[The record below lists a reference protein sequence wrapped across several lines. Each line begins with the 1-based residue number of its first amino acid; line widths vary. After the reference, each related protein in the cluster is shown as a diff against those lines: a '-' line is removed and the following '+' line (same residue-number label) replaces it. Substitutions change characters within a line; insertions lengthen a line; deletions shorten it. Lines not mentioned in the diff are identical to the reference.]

1 MKNNKIAL
9 ITGGVGDIGTAICH
23 QLAKQGAKVI
33 ATYYPKAMAQEQAE
47 QWQAEQ
53 LQLGYDISV
62 RALDVTQ
69 FDNCQTVLA
78 EIENDIGGVAIL
90 INNAGINRDA
100 QLKKMS
106 PEQWQ
111 QVLHTDLDGLFNV
124 TRNLINPMIERNYGR
139 IVNISSVN
147 GLKGQFG
154 QTNYSAAKAG
164 VHGFT
169 KSLALE
175 VARKGITVN
184 TISPGYVESH
194 MVMSIAEPIRE
205 KIIEQIPVGR
215 LAQPGEIA
223 RMIAF
228 LVAEDSAYITGA
240 NFSVNGGLHMY

>member
-1 MKNNKIAL
+1 MKNKIAL
-9 ITGGVGDIGTAICH
+9 VTGGVGDIGTVICQH
-23 QLAKQGAKVI
+23 LAKQGAKVI
-33 ATYYPKAMAQEQAE
+33 ATYYPKAMSLTQAE

-53 LQLGYDISV
+53 LRLGYDILV
-62 RALDVTQ
+62 RALDITQ

-78 EIENDIGGVAIL
+78 EIEDEIGGVAIL
-90 INNAGINRDA
+90 INNAGINCDA

-111 QVLHTDLDGLFNV
+111 QVLHTDLDGIFNV
-124 TRNLINPMIERNYGR
+124 TRNLINPMITRHYGR

-175 VARKGITVN
+175 VARNGITVN
-184 TISPGYVESH
+184 TISPGYVASH

-215 LAQPGEIA
+215 FAQPSEIA

-228 LVAEDSAYITGA
+228 LVAEQSAYITGA